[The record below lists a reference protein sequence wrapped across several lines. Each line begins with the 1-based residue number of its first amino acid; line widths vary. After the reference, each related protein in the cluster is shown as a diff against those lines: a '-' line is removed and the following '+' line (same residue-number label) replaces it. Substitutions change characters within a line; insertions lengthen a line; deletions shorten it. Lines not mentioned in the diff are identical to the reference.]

1 MVLRAL
7 LDVVLPKSCC
17 GCGHAGVLWCRTCAG
32 ELASPRTVNVVG
44 LPSVWAAGTYDGSVK
59 RAIHEWKES
68 GVLGLSSS
76 FAPPLAHA
84 VVMAVEHASAQAPF
98 ILVPVP
104 SSAAAMRRRGASP
117 VTDVARQTAQ
127 LLTLHGL
134 PTEVDE
140 CLAPARARH
149 DQAGLGLEQ
158 RARNMRGSMR
168 LRHSVAGRVIVID
181 DVVTTGA
188 TLREAVRCLP
198 ASAEL
203 VGGAALAA
211 TVKRHRGSR
220 LSGP

>member
-1 MVLRAL
+1 MVVWAL
-7 LDVVLPKSCC
+7 LDVVLPLSCC

-32 ELASPRTVNVVG
+32 ALASPRKVDVAD
-44 LPSVWAAGTYDGSVK
+44 LPSVWAAGIYDGSVR

-68 GVLGLSSS
+68 GVLALSSS
-76 FAPPLAHA
+76 FAPALAHA
-84 VVMAVEHASAQAPF
+84 AAMALEHATAQPPLIF
-98 ILVPVP
+98 VPVP
-104 SSAAAMRRRGASP
+104 SSAAAMRRRGVSP
-117 VTDVARQTAQ
+117 ITDLARQAAQ

-134 PTEVDE
+134 PTTVDE

-168 LRHSVAGRVIVID
+168 LRHSIAGRVIVVD